1 MVRKKTD
8 MVIKKKKDVLLTPKP
23 KRMINIDVKVNVKV
37 TNGTFS
43 KKAKNSNLV
52 IFWNKIL

>member
-1 MVRKKTD
+1 M
-8 MVIKKKKDVLLTPKP
+8 KKKVSFIDTKP
-23 KRMINIDVKVNVKV
+23 KQMMNINMKVNVKV

-43 KKAKNSNLV
+43 KKAKKNPCNLV